1 MKKVIL
7 AFFTVFIAF
16 LLMYF
21 GLPVLNYGFFK
32 LPFFLLLLIGVV
44 SLFFIKLKV
53 DPKTHKTTVLKAPHK
68 VFYYSIL
75 VLLFYVAIVP
85 LFTTV
90 KMFRSEAYQQLLGKV
105 HKGEKITQQTPLR
118 ARGGD

>member
-75 VLLFYVAIVP
+75 VLLFMTI
-85 LFTTV
+85 
-90 KMFRSEAYQQLLGKV
+90 RN
-105 HKGEKITQQTPLR
+105 
-118 ARGGD
+118 

>member
-7 AFFTVFIAF
+7 VFFTVFIAF
-16 LLMYF
+16 LLIYF

-53 DPKTHKTTVLKAPHK
+53 EDFIWVIHGSFHTIRERNLKRIIPDHSK
-68 VFYYSIL
+68 QS
-75 VLLFYVAIVP
+75 
-85 LFTTV
+85 
-90 KMFRSEAYQQLLGKV
+90 RSLAF
-105 HKGEKITQQTPLR
+105 
-118 ARGGD
+118 